1 VIVFP
6 NCKINLGLHI
16 LQKRSDGYHNIET
29 VFYPIPLTDILEIT
43 EYKGFEKTPTI
54 PFTRSGFVI
63 DGDVSNNLCIK
74 AYKLLKR
81 DFPKLP
87 HVQIHLHKSVPTGA
101 GLGAGSSDATFT
113 LKLLNEKFS
122 LGISDKELKGYA
134 LELGSDCPFFII
146 NKPCFAKGR
155 GEILEP
161 IDIDLSGYKIVVA
174 NPGIHINTG
183 RAFLNIEA
191 STPVRSLKE
200 ILTDPIERWKDYLQN
215 DFEQWVFKQHSAVVE
230 LKDQL
235 YAAGAVYASMSG
247 SGSTVFGIFKKE
259 KVLQLSFPDNYFVK
273 ELNSQLQ

>member
-1 VIVFP
+1 MIVFP

-43 EYKGFEKTPTI
+43 EYKSSQKTPSI
-54 PFTRSGFVI
+54 PFSRSGFVI
-63 DGDVSNNLCIK
+63 DGDISNNLCIK

-87 HVQIHLHKSVPTGA
+87 HVQMHLHKSVPTGA

-122 LGISDKELKGYA
+122 LGISEKELKGYA
-134 LELGSDCPFFII
+134 LELGSDCPFFVI

-155 GEILEP
+155 GEELEP
-161 IDIDLSGYKIVVA
+161 IDLDLSAYKIVVV

-183 RAFLNIEA
+183 RAFLNIA
-191 STPVRSLKE
+191 SSTPSRSLKE
-200 ILTDPIERWKDYLQN
+200 ILTEPIERWKDHLQN
-215 DFEQWVFKQHSAVVE
+215 DFEHWVFKQHSAVVE

-235 YAAGAVYASMSG
+235 YSAGAIYASMSG
-247 SGSTVFGIFKKE
+247 SGSTVFGIFRKE
-259 KVLQLSFPDNYFVK
+259 TVLQLSFPGNYFAK
-273 ELNSQLQ
+273 ELNG